1 MTSLDPPLEIQ
12 MNKRTHA
19 IGMVVDQS
27 LDENLWREIR
37 SSMMLDPT
45 VRNIEIA

>member
-19 IGMVVDQS
+19 IGMVFDKS
-27 LDENLWREIR
+27 LFMARNKIFYDVRSNREKY
-37 SSMMLDPT
+37 
-45 VRNIEIA
+45 RNSVI